1 MVVRS
6 IKHISC
12 LIFMY
17 GSERKMPSTAIS
29 CSLFGCSC
37 GSSLSPPSTIT
48 IKLTCIY
55 FTLDSPS
62 LLPHSG
68 AKKEKKRNRRKRE
81 LNSFTIRRHA
91 VKEIFT
97 GFLFF
102 LLLPLLDCRAPL
114 SLSLSFF
121 AFSPLFDSSVLVSSS
136 LAAPFFWCFVTADL
150 PTSALSFKRFQPLFV
165 MVIFFFFSL

>member
-91 VKEIFT
+91 VKEVFT

-114 SLSLSFF
+114 SLSLPLSSPSLLSLIPPFSFHRRWPPPF
-121 AFSPLFDSSVLVSSS
+121 FGALLRLTSLLLLFLLNAFSRYLL
-136 LAAPFFWCFVTADL
+136 W
-150 PTSALSFKRFQPLFV
+150 
-165 MVIFFFFSL
+165 